1 MDDMCL
7 SCVCWCVSCMCCLC
21 LVYVVSVLYAWCVS
35 KGNHTGPNGRDSPT
49 GHPDPA
55 EQWDSVGT
63 EVRHGGWEGVLGEI
77 DVSGRVLDVLDGLC
91 G

>member
-1 MDDMCL
+1 MC
-7 SCVCWCVSCMCCLC
+7 
-21 LVYVVSVLYAWCVS
+21 VLYVLCVS

-55 EQWDSVGT
+55 ELWDSVGT
-63 EVRHGGWEGVLGEI
+63 GVRKGRWEGVLGEI
-77 DVSGRVLDVLDGLC
+77 DVSGRVLDVLEGLC